1 MGAGN
6 SYNFA
11 ITLFAALGGLT
22 YGFSNSVIGSVLGLP
37 GFFSYFD
44 LRTTGHGASYE
55 TRIVGATSGLFAAGG
70 AIGSF
75 FLKFVADSL
84 GRKRAIQIIC
94 VVCMISGALQAGSV
108 HIAMFLVGRFLSGV
122 AIGLIVS
129 IIPVYQSEVSP
140 PSQRGMMVGFH
151 GGAIGC
157 GYCSAAWIG
166 YACYFSKNLSFQWR
180 FMLAAQCFPPL
191 ILFIGSFKLPESPR
205 WLVTQGRH
213 QEALDI
219 LKRLHTGKLSNDSAE
234 HSADEPGL
242 AQREFQQ
249 ISLQIEL
256 ERELKT
262 SPWVM
267 VTKKSYRKRLFCGV
281 FTQAIAQST
290 GVLVINNFQVS
301 LYNGLGLYG
310 AMPLLLYALYL
321 TNSTTWNWIGA
332 FLMDRTGRIPM
343 MTFGL
348 CGCIV
353 AVSLETAMVAEFGG
367 TTSKVGNGFG
377 VFFLFMFGTI
387 YGSCLDAS
395 TYVYSCE
402 VFPTHLRAA
411 GMGVSICGQFLC
423 TLIFTQVAPTA
434 FASIGWK

>member
-6 SYNFA
+6 RYNIA

-37 GFFSYFD
+37 GFYSYFH
-44 LRTTGHGASYE
+44 LHTTGPGATYE
-55 TRIVGATSGLFAAGG
+55 TRILGATSALFAAGG

-84 GRKRAIQIIC
+84 GRKKAIQVIC
-94 VVCMISGALQAGSV
+94 IVCMISGALQAGSV
-108 HIAMFLVGRFLSGV
+108 NIAMFLVGRFLSGL

-157 GYCSAAWIG
+157 GYCSAAWVG
-166 YACYFSKNLSFQWR
+166 YACYFSKNASFQWR
-180 FMLAAQCFPPL
+180 FELAAQTIPPL
-191 ILFIGSFKLPESPR
+191 VLFLGSFKLPESPR
-205 WLVTQGRH
+205 WLIAQGRH
-213 QEALDI
+213 DEGFDI
-219 LKRLHTGKLSNDSAE
+219 LKRLHTGKLSNDEQGAE
-234 HSADEPGL
+234 DEPSL

-249 ISLQIEL
+249 ISRQIEL

-262 SPWVM
+262 GPWDM
-267 VTKKSYRKRLFCGV
+267 VTHKSYRKRLFCGV
-281 FTQAIAQST
+281 FTQVIAQST

-343 MTFGL
+343 MTFGI

-353 AVSLETAMVAEFGG
+353 AVSLEAAMVAQFGG
-367 TTSKVGNGFG
+367 TDNKVGLGFG
-377 VFFLFMFGTI
+377 VFFLFLFGTI

-402 VFPTHLRAA
+402 VFPTHLRAT
-411 GMGVSICGQFLC
+411 GMGISISGQFLF
-423 TLIFTQVAPTA
+423 TLIYTQVAPTA
-434 FASIGWK
+434 FAAIGWR